1 MTRETQVLDDGTV
14 QLGLL
19 METAHSHQDLV
30 EGSLQRLQAHTQ
42 GLDGVVRDEIRRAF
56 VAEFGELIDESARA
70 AATLRSLGG
79 AATLTLAWWGAAI
92 SVLPLSMVAALLAW
106 WLPTP
111 GEMAA
116 LRIEHTRLAE
126 ANARL
131 TDSGGR
137 IDLRRC
143 GNDSRLCVRV
153 DRHAPVYGEQSD
165 YLVVRGY

>member
-1 MTRETQVLDDGTV
+1 MTRDAPALDDGTV

-42 GLDGVVRDEIRRAF
+42 GLDRVVRDEIRRAF
-56 VAEFGELIDESARA
+56 VAEFGELMDESARA
-70 AATLRSLGG
+70 ADILRTLGR
-79 AATLTLAWWGAAI
+79 AANVRTAWWGAAI
-92 SVLPLSMVAALLAW
+92 SVLPGIVVASLLAW

-111 GEMAA
+111 GEIAA
-116 LRIEHTRLAE
+116 LRSEHARLAD
-126 ANARL
+126 ANTRL

-143 GNDSRLCVRV
+143 GDSSRLCVRV